1 MHTEKLRLVISSPFI
16 HAALNSDT
24 HALASM
30 FNPQCLATGE
40 RITSQDH
47 MRARALYNAVST
59 QAASC
64 TFDQYAYV
72 HYWIYR
78 NQYSGWDET
87 TMINN
92 LIDNIINDH
101 AAYLFLNEAYF
112 FDTDRVAE
120 LYHQTLQALDNLSS
134 SA

>member
-30 FNPQCLATGE
+30 FNPQCLAIGE
-40 RITSQDH
+40 TITSQDH
-47 MRARALYNAVST
+47 MRAKALYNAVTT

-64 TFDQYAYV
+64 TFDKYAYV
-72 HYWIYR
+72 HYWIHR
-78 NQYSGWDET
+78 HQYTGWDEV
-87 TMINN
+87 TMVNQ
-92 LIDNIINDH
+92 LIDNIINNH
-101 AAYLFLNEAYF
+101 AAYLFLNEAFY
-112 FDTDRVAE
+112 FDTDQVVK
-120 LYHQTLQALDNLSS
+120 LYQQTLQALDNLTA